1 MASKKVVGDVAED
14 AVIEDVAVEEPA
26 VEEPAVRRAPATVQ
40 KHEDWHLVTYG
51 GWQISVAPDGLIML
65 PRHLHHEDVEGFA
78 GCMAVARDVAATVV
92 ASNSKLQLAAQDGA
106 GLSSRRAILSQ
117 GGPPE
122 GAVRMRSVS
131 AQQRSSVI
139 GRGRGGS

>member
-1 MASKKVVGDVAED
+1 MVLIVPCAGSAEGE
-14 AVIEDVAVEEPA
+14 A
-26 VEEPAVRRAPATVQ
+26 
-40 KHEDWHLVTYG
+40 
-51 GWQISVAPDGLIML
+51 
-65 PRHLHHEDVEGFA
+65 
-78 GCMAVARDVAATVV
+78 VV

>member
-1 MASKKVVGDVAED
+1 MASKKVVEDVAED
-14 AVIEDVAVEEPA
+14 AVVEDAAP
-26 VEEPAVRRAPATVQ
+26 VRRAPATVQ
-40 KHEDWHLVTYG
+40 KHEDWYLVTYG

-65 PRHLHHEDVEGFA
+65 PRHLEHGDVDDFV

-92 ASNSKLQLAAQDGA
+92 ASHHKLQLAAQDRV

-139 GRGRGGS
+139 GRARGGS